1 MNYLGKWF
9 IKEMDMW
16 DSNYINMEVEG
27 YIEFY
32 NECSGNFQ
40 FGLVKG
46 DIIYKIQKVKNKEV
60 LKIKFTGVDELDPV
74 SGNGWLEIINSRI
87 IEGEISFNN
96 VDISGFTAERQFNNI
111 NMIRN

>member
-16 DSNYINMEVEG
+16 DTNYINMEIEG

-32 NECSGNFQ
+32 NECSGTFQ

-46 DIIYKIQKVKNKEV
+46 DIIYKIQRVKNKEV
-60 LKIKFTGVDELDPV
+60 LKFKFIGVDELDSA
-74 SGNGWLEIINSRI
+74 SGNGWLEIINNRMI
-87 IEGEISFNN
+87 IEGEFNFNN
-96 VDISGFTAERQFNNI
+96 GDISGFRAERQFINI
-111 NMIRN
+111 